1 MRGKLLNTLT
11 LRYLGAFGGQADR
24 TGVSCAQL
32 VQSCRVR
39 FKMGA
44 SFRLPLSN
52 CTGCG
57 RDARDPSEAPPN
69 LAHTRHVLPLDLIL
83 RSSSSAA

>member
-1 MRGKLLNTLT
+1 MM
-11 LRYLGAFGGQADR
+11 YQEPEFIYR
-24 TGVSCAQL
+24 TAQR
-32 VQSCRVR
+32 RVR

-57 RDARDPSEAPPN
+57 RDARDPSEAPHIWRTP
-69 LAHTRHVLPLDLIL
+69 AADGDEL
-83 RSSSSAA
+83 RAADIKEPR